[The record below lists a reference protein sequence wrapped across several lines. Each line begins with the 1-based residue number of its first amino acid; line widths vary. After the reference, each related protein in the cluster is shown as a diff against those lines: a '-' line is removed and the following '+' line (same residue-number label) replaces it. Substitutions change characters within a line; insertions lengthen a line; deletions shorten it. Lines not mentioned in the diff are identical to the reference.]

1 MEGNKKKFYQIKIV
15 QISFA
20 LFFAAAL
27 SILFY
32 FIMDNAGD
40 RTISFGKFISA
51 IRPFIY
57 GAIIAYLLVPLC
69 NGLEKLLYKILSKKK
84 DFSKKESENFVTYL
98 SIFLGLFIAVII
110 IYVLLSMIIPQLIV
124 SLTVIVNNFDSYY
137 DNITKWL
144 NEFFKSNS
152 LLHDYAESITTSLTD
167 TAEKWLKTE
176 LLPNAKTI
184 LSNVSSSV
192 LGVFSILKN
201 IFIGLIVSIY
211 VLASRRKFAAQAKIF
226 VHAVFKEHT
235 ADKIIKEIQFSN
247 KMFLGFI
254 SGRLLDSAI
263 IAVLCFIGLSL
274 LRMPYPLLISVVV
287 GVTNIIPFFGPFI
300 GGIPAGFIILM
311 VSPIKCLWFAIFIVI
326 LQQIDGNII
335 GPKIVGELTNLNSFW
350 VLFAIMVFSGLFGFV
365 GMLVGVPVF
374 AVIYHLAQELIMRGL
389 KRTGYVPT
397 PKDAEVSLLNDYL
410 EKTMEEE
417 LEATLPADSKPGIL
431 KELFY
436 RITGKNDDIKHTAVK
451 ETTKATAKET
461 IKATTKATTK
471 ATAKA
476 TNKVT
481 TKETTKE
488 KSKK

>member
-1 MEGNKKKFYQIKIV
+1 
-15 QISFA
+15 
-20 LFFAAAL
+20 
-27 SILFY
+27 
-32 FIMDNAGD
+32 
-40 RTISFGKFISA
+40 
-51 IRPFIY
+51 
-57 GAIIAYLLVPLC
+57 
-69 NGLEKLLYKILSKKK
+69 
-84 DFSKKESENFVTYL
+84 
-98 SIFLGLFIAVII
+98 
-110 IYVLLSMIIPQLIV
+110 
-124 SLTVIVNNFDSYY
+124 
-137 DNITKWL
+137 
-144 NEFFKSNS
+144 
-152 LLHDYAESITTSLTD
+152 
-167 TAEKWLKTE
+167 
-176 LLPNAKTI
+176 
-184 LSNVSSSV
+184 
-192 LGVFSILKN
+192 
-201 IFIGLIVSIY
+201 
-211 VLASRRKFAAQAKIF
+211 
-226 VHAVFKEHT
+226 
-235 ADKIIKEIQFSN
+235 
-247 KMFLGFI
+247 
-254 SGRLLDSAI
+254 
-263 IAVLCFIGLSL
+263 
-274 LRMPYPLLISVVV
+274 MPYPLLISVVV

-311 VSPIKCLWFAIFIVI
+311 VSPIKCLWFVIFIVI

-397 PKDAEVSLLNDYL
+397 PEDAEVSLLNDYL

-417 LEATLPADSKPGIL
+417 LEATLPTDSKPDIL

-461 IKATTKATTK
+461 IKATTKAT
-471 ATAKA
+471 AKA